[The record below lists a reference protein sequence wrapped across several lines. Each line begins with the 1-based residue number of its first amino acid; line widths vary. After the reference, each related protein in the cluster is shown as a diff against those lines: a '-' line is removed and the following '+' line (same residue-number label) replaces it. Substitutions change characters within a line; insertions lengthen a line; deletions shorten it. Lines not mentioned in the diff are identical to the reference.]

1 MTSRPGARRARLVE
15 RLAAAALESLLNAI
29 DANDR
34 TTGEHV
40 RRVAAFALILADAR
54 GLSHGERRSI
64 ERVALFHDVGK
75 IHEALFDITHDERAL
90 SQAERAEIA
99 THPQRGADVVAP
111 LTQFYPDLGAGIL
124 AHHERWDGTGYPRG
138 LRGNDIPLSARIVA
152 LADTFDAITR
162 HRRYDAARSTPAA
175 VEVIAAERGRQFDPE
190 LTDLFL
196 SPAVQSLVRAALE
209 PPAAGPAPDSKR
221 GTASVSDDVPD
232 VAFRWRAAPA

>member
-99 THPQRGADVVAP
+99 THPQRGADVAP
-111 LTQFYPDLGAGIL
+111 G
-124 AHHERWDGTGYPRG
+124 
-138 LRGNDIPLSARIVA
+138 
-152 LADTFDAITR
+152 AITPIR
-162 HRRYDAARSTPAA
+162 PSIPSSCAPPTVAAR
-175 VEVIAAERGRQFDPE
+175 
-190 LTDLFL
+190 
-196 SPAVQSLVRAALE
+196 RA
-209 PPAAGPAPDSKR
+209 S
-221 GTASVSDDVPD
+221 
-232 VAFRWRAAPA
+232 